1 MLHRYKKTLLQLF
14 ARIQLIRERPQ
25 ESHAACLSVQEE
37 LITRITYIERQMRR
51 LKRKYREYKGELRVV
66 DPTMR
71 LTKDQAASVKAEL
84 SACEGSIEDYQKL
97 LILFREIGDA
107 LAFIYIDKYD
117 IKPMAFKEGA
127 GFLSGKKGTRLERKA
142 WRMASLHS
150 VAILNDVTNCLRYGD
165 ITIPFQGF
173 PFLIEM
179 KSRKGRSQ
187 REERQKEKLMKLGNY
202 LTTDR
207 VKDWY
212 HAGQGEMVRQSLQ
225 SAEIDHRKELNE
237 LIDAAISRGY
247 VASKIEEGLYYLVIA
262 TPGTES
268 RALEELIPNFSEPPH
283 LQVTFVNQLKQCNVA
298 YTPFPL
304 MIRRPEN
311 LFRFY
316 DGSIVIIILEDVT
329 VIREHFKKHGLTVT
343 FLDDEKWCLKL
354 LNNSPSDH
362 ELSEAGI
369 SSHRWGRLYGEFLS
383 LRWLMDEIIHNVKN
397 PQLDVLYG
405 VE

>member
-1 MLHRYKKTLLQLF
+1 MLHRYNKTLLQLF

-37 LITRITYIERQMRR
+37 LITRITYIERRIRR
-51 LKRKYREYKGELRVV
+51 LRRKCAEYKGKLRVA

-71 LTKDQAASVKAEL
+71 LTKDQAASVKAEQ
-84 SACEGSIEDYQKL
+84 SACEGSIKDYQKL
-97 LILFREIGDA
+97 LILFREIGDS
-107 LAFIYIDKYD
+107 LVFIYIDKYN
-117 IKPMAFKEGA
+117 IKPMAFKEQA

-142 WRMASLHS
+142 WRVASLHS
-150 VAILNDVTNCLRYGD
+150 VAILNDVTNCLRHGD

-173 PFLIEM
+173 PLIFEM
-179 KSRKGRSQ
+179 KSGKGRSP
-187 REERQKEKLMKLGNY
+187 REERQKENLMKLGNY

-212 HAGQGEMVRQSLQ
+212 HPGQGEMVRLSLQ

-247 VASKIEEGLYYLVIA
+247 AASKVEEGLYYLVIA

-268 RALEELIPNFSEPPH
+268 RALEELIPKFSEPPH
-283 LQVTFVNQLKQCNVA
+283 VVFVNDLKQCNVA

-316 DGSIVIIILEDVT
+316 DGIFVIMILDDVT

-343 FLDDEKWCLKL
+343 FLDDEKWCLKRMA
-354 LNNSPSDH
+354 
-362 ELSEAGI
+362 LS
-369 SSHRWGRLYGEFLS
+369 
-383 LRWLMDEIIHNVKN
+383 
-397 PQLDVLYG
+397 
-405 VE
+405 